1 MFKTPKTRK
10 TFPAMD
16 SDDPPPM
23 KRGRTSEDFLMFC
36 KMILDY
42 ENYEETRE
50 ETLRRR
56 HASSPM
62 GSTGSG
68 DSVRSGE
75 EDAGESPRNKGS
87 DIDTGKILKF
97 FVSMFVIFHK
107 GINFL
112 ICRVQHIIWSIVV
125 KYLLGSCHRFFET
138 TVALNLRLSLQKN
151 FMTRCEFVLPRS
163 ATLQINIVNTNCYI
177 KSMYST
183 KMEEGCCFRLRIQDS
198 DLVDLLRHSI
208 GDLCILSRMK
218 LGTIQ
223 RRVILE

>member
-1 MFKTPKTRK
+1 
-10 TFPAMD
+10 MD

-87 DIDTGKILKF
+87 DIDTDDDNMDQVTCYCRKPFGGRPMIECSSCLTWVHLSCAKVKRTAIPDTWF
-97 FVSMFVIFHK
+97 CSMCK
-107 GINFL
+107 T
-112 ICRVQHIIWSIVV
+112 
-125 KYLLGSCHRFFET
+125 K
-138 TVALNLRLSLQKN
+138 
-151 FMTRCEFVLPRS
+151 
-163 ATLQINIVNTNCYI
+163 
-177 KSMYST
+177 ST
-183 KMEEGCCFRLRIQDS
+183 KSRRSSQAKSRRRKMNAAALAAESKRERKTSTEIRAEEEERVTDSPME
-198 DLVDLLRHSI
+198 
-208 GDLCILSRMK
+208 LSNSS
-218 LGTIQ
+218 
-223 RRVILE
+223 